1 MTHVRTLLTLA
12 LPGALLLGACAG
24 GGHPRPGT
32 STQQEYEAAMRDQ
45 SPVRVIV
52 REGPISNSDV
62 GRTPEELAR
71 QEAGQQCGR
80 ASLDAN
86 VLDVQRQRW
95 PGRDAT
101 GGMTQFERV
110 RLTFRCER
118 GRP

>member
-52 REGPISNSDV
+52 REGPLPNIDGARS
-62 GRTPEELAR
+62 PEELAR
-71 QEAGQQCGR
+71 DEAGQQCGR
-80 ASLDAN
+80 ASLEAN